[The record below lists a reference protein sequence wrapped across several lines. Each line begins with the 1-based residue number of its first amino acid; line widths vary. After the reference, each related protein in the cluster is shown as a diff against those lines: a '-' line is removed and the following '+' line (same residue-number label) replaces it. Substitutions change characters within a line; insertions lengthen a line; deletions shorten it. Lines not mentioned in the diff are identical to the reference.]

1 MHVNAKD
8 LSRDVQAGAAR
19 EDWCGVRRKFHI
31 NASVGGKGRK
41 VPAAKRKRTSPPSA
55 SAAHEAKI
63 VTPTESTLDTNLSSL
78 GLPQVIL
85 ECLDNP

>member
-1 MHVNAKD
+1 MCEGVKDCACNAKD

-41 VPAAKRKRTSPPSA
+41 VPAAKRKRTSR
-55 SAAHEAKI
+55 HQ
-63 VTPTESTLDTNLSSL
+63 
-78 GLPQVIL
+78 LPQRMKL
-85 ECLDNP
+85 KS